1 MLLRSCILVIGAIM
15 KGVISRIAIL
25 VSIISSSNVVLAQ
38 ELEVTST
45 SETVSFIQG
54 MYENEGNCEINCV

>member
-1 MLLRSCILVIGAIM
+1 M

-54 MYENEGNCEINCV
+54 MYGNEGNCEINCV